1 MFDEWFVNIDKFD
14 RESFDSNE
22 IRESILDWYLMNRG
36 YDGNKELTFEIDLHE
51 HTIDAITISI
61 IKAFQIMLRYEALFS
76 GGIGI
81 QYLDN
86 GDFLPIIK
94 CHVKTKFAPLEYI
107 EGICEDESMG
117 KKILEKGLIIT
128 NQYPNMYAATEIL
141 ISFINSMTNQK
152 FSNMSYTD
160 SFRINGDFKGDKEAE
175 RKGMIVLHNLFEGK
189 ILLIYDKIIFCSNR
203 NPFYSLIDA
212 IETLYN
218 DYSNHKD
225 QIEGLIKTLGLEV
238 IDANGKDN

>member
-36 YDGNKELTFEIDLHE
+36 YDGNKELTFEIDLYE

-86 GDFLPIIK
+86 GDF
-94 CHVKTKFAPLEYI
+94 
-107 EGICEDESMG
+107 
-117 KKILEKGLIIT
+117 
-128 NQYPNMYAATEIL
+128 
-141 ISFINSMTNQK
+141 
-152 FSNMSYTD
+152 FSSY
-160 SFRINGDFKGDKEAE
+160 
-175 RKGMIVLHNLFEGK
+175 
-189 ILLIYDKIIFCSNR
+189 
-203 NPFYSLIDA
+203 
-212 IETLYN
+212 
-218 DYSNHKD
+218 
-225 QIEGLIKTLGLEV
+225 
-238 IDANGKDN
+238 

>member
-51 HTIDAITISI
+51 HTIDTITISI

-86 GDFLPIIK
+86 GDFFPVIK

-107 EGICEDESMG
+107 KSICEDESMS
-117 KKILEKGLIIT
+117 KKILEKGLIIID
-128 NQYPNMYAATEIL
+128 QFSDKYEATKTLIL
-141 ISFINSMTNQK
+141 FINSMTNQK
-152 FSNMSYTD
+152 FSNMSYID
-160 SFRINGDFKGDKEAE
+160 SFRIHEDLKGDKEAK
-175 RKGMIVLHNLFEGK
+175 RKGILVSHSLFEGK
-189 ILLIYDKIIFCSNR
+189 LLLIYDKIIFCSNK
-203 NPFYSLIDA
+203 NPFYSIIDCY
-212 IETLYN
+212 I
-218 DYSNHKD
+218 
-225 QIEGLIKTLGLEV
+225 
-238 IDANGKDN
+238 